1 MAWKRDQKSAAFL
14 FNFEQMFAFWGC
26 SKMVTEAVMLS
37 TEAAMMSLEVGATS
51 KHKNLS
57 GKLQY
62 DPVICTR
69 SQGIRQ
75 RA

>member
-1 MAWKRDQKSAAFL
+1 
-14 FNFEQMFAFWGC
+14 
-26 SKMVTEAVMLS
+26 MVTEAVMLS